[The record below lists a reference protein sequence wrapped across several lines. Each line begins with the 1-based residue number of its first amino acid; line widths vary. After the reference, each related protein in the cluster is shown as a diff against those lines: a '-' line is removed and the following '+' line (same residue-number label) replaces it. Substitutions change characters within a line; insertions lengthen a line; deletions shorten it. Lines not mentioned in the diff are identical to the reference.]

1 MGIAPQ
7 MFGGRTVALVLWLAA
22 IAPTFAPAI
31 AQQQIIDPDFK
42 ASVANPA
49 YKANGPVV
57 AIDEAHRNFHTAS
70 GNYRPFA
77 ELLRADG
84 YKVISSAAK
93 LSPETFKGVD
103 VFVIVN
109 AEQVFAD
116 SESDALRA
124 WVDVGGSLLLTADH
138 APFGAMTESLAS
150 RFGVAMGKGWA
161 YDSETPGK
169 ITTQLTYSRA
179 NGRLGSHS
187 ILEGR
192 NASEK
197 VNLVK
202 TFTGQSLG
210 LPQGAT
216 ALLSFG
222 STARE
227 APTTDVLN
235 AAAEAVATAKP
246 PPAESFPVAGRVQGL
261 AMPFGKGRV
270 VVLGEAGMFSAQLVD
285 FPPGAQ
291 QQDIRF
297 GMQVPGTDDRQFALN
312 VLHWL
317 SRVIN

>member
-1 MGIAPQ
+1 MT
-7 MFGGRTVALVLWLAA
+7 RSLALALSLAFA
-22 IAPTFAPAI
+22 AAPAL
-31 AQQQIIDPDFK
+31 AQQQVIDPDFK
-42 ASVANPA
+42 AAVANPA
-49 YKANGPVV
+49 YKAGGPVV
-57 AIDEAHRNFHTAS
+57 AIDEAHQNFHTAS

-84 YKVISSAAK
+84 YRVVPSAAK
-93 LSPETFKGVD
+93 LNSETFKGID

-109 AEQVFAD
+109 AEQVFEA
-116 SESDALRA
+116 SESDALRD
-124 WVDVGGSLLLTADH
+124 WVEAGGSLLLTADH

-150 RFGVAMGKGWA
+150 RFGVTMGKGWA

-179 NGRLGSHS
+179 NGRLGRHP

-222 STARE
+222 PAARE
-227 APTTDVLN
+227 APTTDVLT
-235 AAAEAVATAKP
+235 AVGEAVATGKDA
-246 PPAESFPVAGRVQGL
+246 PANTTSAAGRVQGL
-261 AMPFGKGRV
+261 AMQFGKGRV
-270 VVLGEAGMFSAQLVD
+270 VVLGEAGMFTAQAVV
-285 FPPGAQ
+285 FPPGSAQ
-291 QQDIRF
+291 KDFKF
-297 GMQVPGTDDRQFALN
+297 GMNLPGTDDRQFALN
-312 VLHWL
+312 AMHWL
-317 SRVIN
+317 SGALK